1 MSTGSHT
8 TIRPFTPD
16 DADRVATLLTARAD
30 SPNRVTGGI
39 SGDDVLR
46 ELELR
51 RTVAFF
57 VAEDTS
63 GDTPE
68 LYGTLGLFRTSGR
81 RTTAPRE
88 VIADMFYL
96 APGRRGGTATGRL
109 FAASLEAVF
118 DAGYDVLRLTVNPA
132 NTTAFSLYRRVG
144 SVCLRHTTAGADGN
158 VELVNH
164 IPLILRTIAPHLQPA
179 ARAALRAITSFGSV
193 TAPRGTDLGEDLET
207 VGDTFVV
214 RYRLRFGGYSVDA
227 VVDPLHNVV
236 DRALVT
242 DPDGRKFTL
251 RLPIRTRTEMIAS
264 ESIAVAVGSIRA
276 TVDTRDG
283 LLRVFDDRAPITGP
297 LLTSTLP
304 NLHEDQ
310 LSGWRDSQ
318 PRTLD
323 VQAVGHTIVVEER
336 SGDTRLQAEFEVR
349 SDGVRRTYSLDCTEP
364 SEWNAEM
371 FDTVG
376 LRHGTVD
383 IGGRQ
388 TSIASGLDLRD
399 SSEMPSAAVPIGSN
413 ADLAWEDRSR
423 GIRLRSSGIRG
434 GGLVTGTLLAHR
446 VGPGTQTVDLHIEV
460 SAVAPS
466 VARIDSPLV
475 DGATPVDTVTRAA
488 VAVDVAVDV
497 ERGVLARWRRDGSR
511 VLSTP
516 WPRTSAIGPNP
527 ARSGALWVTTEP
539 GRADRDHGIGW
550 GAARSTSWSRQDRW
564 LASPGGHVRWSA
576 RHHADSVHD
585 LLAVE
590 AETRGPGDLVVW
602 STPTIARGARIAVRD
617 GSDTET
623 LLDVDR
629 RFEIWTDEL
638 SVPTA
643 AGVTLRIRNIAGH
656 RPEILVR
663 ATASGLLVGCVSAA
677 HDRSAVWEFDCTAT
691 ESAHSIAS

>member
-8 TIRPFTPD
+8 TIRPFTPS
-16 DADRVATLLTARAD
+16 DADQVATLLTARAD

-39 SGDDVLR
+39 TAEDVLR
-46 ELELR
+46 ELQLR

-63 GDTPE
+63 GEVPE

-164 IPLILRTIAPHLQPA
+164 VPLVLRAVAPHLDDT

-193 TAPRGTDLGEDLET
+193 TAPRGADLSEDLEIED
-207 VGDTFVV
+207 GKPVV
-214 RYRLRFGGYSVDA
+214 RYRLRFGGYSVEA

-236 DRALVT
+236 DRAVLT
-242 DPDGRKFTL
+242 DPNGIDHAL
-251 RLPIRTRTEMIAS
+251 ALPIRGHQQPVGPQFVEL
-264 ESIAVAVGSIRA
+264 AVGSIRA

-283 LLRVFDDRAPITGP
+283 LLRVFDDRADVVGP
-297 LLTSTLP
+297 LLTATLP
-304 NLHEDQ
+304 NLHEDR

-318 PRTLD
+318 PRVLD
-323 VQAVGHTIVVEER
+323 VHTVGDAIVVIEHSEDVSLR
-336 SGDTRLQAEFEVR
+336 AEFEIGLG
-349 SDGVRRTYSLDCTEP
+349 GVRRTYSLDVAGDRPPQWTGELY
-364 SEWNAEM
+364 
-371 FDTVG
+371 DTVG

-383 IGGRQ
+383 IGDGPVS
-388 TSIASGLDLRD
+388 TASGVDLRD
-399 SSEMPSAAVPIGSN
+399 CSEMPSAAVPIDSTTG
-413 ADLAWEDRSR
+413 LIWEDASR
-423 GIRLRSSGIRG
+423 GVRLGCSGMQA

-446 VGPGTQTVDLHIEV
+446 VGPGTQTVDVTVDLTPHHTVRQPISEHIE
-460 SAVAPS
+460 SAKPVETVPNSAL
-466 VARIDSPLV
+466 ALDV
-475 DGATPVDTVTRAA
+475 D
-488 VAVDVAVDV
+488 
-497 ERGVLARWRRDGSR
+497 RGVLARWRRDGHR

-527 ARSGALWVTTEP
+527 ARSGGLWVTPEP

-550 GAARSTSWSRQDRW
+550 GAAQSTSWTRNSEW
-564 LASPGGHVRWSA
+564 LEGHGGLVRWSA
-576 RHHADSVHD
+576 RHHTDSVHEI
-585 LLAVE
+585 LAVE
-590 AETRGPGDLVVW
+590 VEGGGHGDVVVW
-602 STPTIARGARIAVRD
+602 STPTLARGARIGVRD
-617 GSDTET
+617 GAGPET
-623 LLDVDR
+623 MLDVDR
-629 RFEIWTDEL
+629 RFEVWTDEL

-643 AGVTLRIRNIAGH
+643 AGVTLRISNITGH
-656 RPEILVR
+656 HPEILVR
-663 ATASGLLVGCVSAA
+663 ATSSGLLVGCVTAA
-677 HDRSAVWEFDCTAT
+677 ADLPALWEFDCTDTVSTLSLAG
-691 ESAHSIAS
+691 

>member
-8 TIRPFTPD
+8 SIRPFTPD

-39 SGDDVLR
+39 AGADVLR

-63 GDTPE
+63 GDTTE

-109 FAASLEAVF
+109 FAAALESVF
-118 DAGYDVLRLTVNPA
+118 DAGYDVLRLTVDPA
-132 NTTAFSLYRRVG
+132 NATAFSLYRRVG
-144 SVCLRHTTAGADGN
+144 SVCLRHTVAGADGN

-164 IPLILRTIAPHLQPA
+164 VPLVLRTVAPHLDDT

-207 VGDTFVV
+207 VDGMSFV
-214 RYRLRFGGYSVDA
+214 RYRLRFGGYAVDA
-227 VVDPLHNVV
+227 LVDPLHNLV
-236 DRALVT
+236 DRAVVT
-242 DPDGRKFTL
+242 DPGGSEQVL
-251 RLPIRTRTEMIAS
+251 SLPIVPRPRMIAS
-264 ESIAVAVGSIRA
+264 TSVEVTAGSIRA

-283 LLRVFDDRAPITGP
+283 LLRMFDDRAGITGP

-304 NLHEDQ
+304 NLHADH

-323 VQAVGHTIVVEER
+323 VQALGHTILVQER
-336 SGDTRLQAEFEVR
+336 SENITLRARFEV
-349 SDGVRRTYSLDCTEP
+349 SPDGVRRTYALDCVGDSR
-364 SEWNAEM
+364 SEWQADL
-371 FDTVG
+371 FDTIG

-383 IGGRQ
+383 VGDGPAL
-388 TSIASGLDLRD
+388 IASGVELRD
-399 SSEMPSAAVPIGSN
+399 SSEIPSAAVQLDPDVDPIWHDS
-413 ADLAWEDRSR
+413 SR
-423 GIRLRSSGIRG
+423 GVVVRYNGIRG
-434 GGLVTGTLLAHR
+434 GGLVTGTLLTHR
-446 VGPGTQTVDLHIEV
+446 VEPGTQTI
-460 SAVAPS
+460 AVTVEAS
-466 VARIDSPLV
+466 VPRPTALLPASPLV
-475 DGATPVDTVTRAA
+475 EAASPVEA
-488 VAVDVAVDV
+488 VPNTTIALDA

-527 ARSGALWVTTEP
+527 ARSGGLWVTVEP
-539 GRADRDHGIGW
+539 GRTDRDHGIGW
-550 GAARSTSWSRQDRW
+550 GAAQSTRWSLCGQW
-564 LASPGGHVRWSA
+564 LEGHEGLLRWSA
-576 RHHADSVHD
+576 RHHTDTSHD

-590 AETRGPGDLVVW
+590 ADAHGSGDVVVW
-602 STPTIARGARIAVRD
+602 STPTVARGARIGVRD
-617 GSDTET
+617 GSGPEN
-623 LLDVDR
+623 LLDLDR

-643 AGVTLRIRNIAGH
+643 AGVTLRIRNITGH
-656 RPEILVR
+656 DPEILVR
-663 ATASGLLVGCVSAA
+663 ATSSGLLVGCVTAA
-677 HDRSAVWEFDCTAT
+677 SDLPALWEFDCTAT
-691 ESAHSIAS
+691 ASTLSLAG